1 MSLLGID
8 VGTTHLKVGLF
19 AENGKALRIITR
31 AMILGKLALPYQYFD
46 PITVWDRV
54 VDMLNEIDRWMSAN
68 PETATPIGAIGITS
82 MAETGLLVDRESGDP
97 LTPLIPWFDPLASAR
112 AEELRRNF
120 DVRERFLK
128 SGIRLSAKPSLL
140 KILWLR
146 DHENEKIR
154 NAVWLSTAD
163 YIAYKLCGQMATDY
177 SLAGRTYGFR
187 IDEKIWDH
195 DWLRILHLPDDLFP
209 PASISG
215 SVIGEVIAHSHDLPS
230 NILHTPVANSGHD
243 HICASFAV
251 GLLMGGF
258 DSQSLCDSIG
268 TAESLLGI
276 IPSRKLGQKELESG
290 LSFGCHALPG
300 MMYWMGGIPAAG
312 GSVEWL
318 RKILNAA
325 SLTYEDLDLLVQELS
340 PAPGEI
346 LYFPYLNGSGT
357 PHPDSTVRGAF
368 VGLSSS
374 HGIADLYQS
383 ILEGVSYEA
392 EYIRQTAELIAGN
405 PINLLLSTGG
415 GIRNRR
421 WMQIRADV
429 TGCQV
434 LALSQPEMALLG
446 AALLS
451 GIGAGVYPSIE
462 DAANSLTREEVQ
474 SYFPNPV
481 RHRLYQLK
489 YESGYL
495 QLQEPLRRFFADQ
508 VR

>member
-1 MSLLGID
+1 
-8 VGTTHLKVGLF
+8 
-19 AENGKALRIITR
+19 
-31 AMILGKLALPYQYFD
+31 
-46 PITVWDRV
+46 
-54 VDMLNEIDRWMSAN
+54 
-68 PETATPIGAIGITS
+68 
-82 MAETGLLVDRESGDP
+82 
-97 LTPLIPWFDPLASAR
+97 
-112 AEELRRNF
+112 
-120 DVRERFLK
+120 
-128 SGIRLSAKPSLL
+128 
-140 KILWLR
+140 
-146 DHENEKIR
+146 
-154 NAVWLSTAD
+154 
-163 YIAYKLCGQMATDY
+163 
-177 SLAGRTYGFR
+177 
-187 IDEKIWDH
+187 
-195 DWLRILHLPDDLFP
+195 
-209 PASISG
+209 
-215 SVIGEVIAHSHDLPS
+215 
-230 NILHTPVANSGHD
+230 
-243 HICASFAV
+243 
-251 GLLMGGF
+251 
-258 DSQSLCDSIG
+258 
-268 TAESLLGI
+268 
-276 IPSRKLGQKELESG
+276 
-290 LSFGCHALPG
+290 
-300 MMYWMGGIPAAG
+300 
-312 GSVEWL
+312 
-318 RKILNAA
+318 
-325 SLTYEDLDLLVQELS
+325 
-340 PAPGEI
+340 
-346 LYFPYLNGSGT
+346 
-357 PHPDSTVRGAF
+357 VRGAF